1 MNGYDEYLIQTD
13 VERLMVKLGKQLEEG
28 TEDFS
33 KLAEEKAVAES
44 EYKERYWIAL
54 VKQID
59 SEGTGMHRL
68 TAPQKEARASL
79 VAREEFRRFK
89 LMEAREKAAQQFLIT
104 IRARLDSLRT
114 IAANVRASGG

>member
-1 MNGYDEYLIQTD
+1 MRNDYLIQTE
-13 VERLMVKLGKQLEEG
+13 VEELMVMWGKQLEEG
-28 TEDFS
+28 TEDFA
-33 KLAEEKAVAES
+33 KLSEEKAIAES
-44 EYKERYWIAL
+44 EYKERYWTAL
-54 VKQID
+54 VRQLD

-79 VAREEFRRFK
+79 MAREEFRRFK
-89 LMEAREKAAQQFLIT
+89 LMEAREKASQQFLIT